1 MTDLSHFYFA
11 QNIIA
16 IRYNEKSL
24 AKQEDKKGEVAVPTK
39 HSLALYK
46 LPGRLDYRFVFIQ
59 HSADGKDT

>member
-39 HSLALYK
+39 HSLAL
-46 LPGRLDYRFVFIQ
+46 
-59 HSADGKDT
+59 